1 MTEQADFHCC
11 LPVVSN
17 SLYAAFYRSPDFLAN
32 VNKDR
37 EVLLLLAY
45 KLRHVELFNDC
56 IILISGYWPPGNCK
70 LQSATKITDEKL
82 KRPAE
87 NVYSRTGV
95 RIAHLQPQIL
105 SYPSRTDSIDRGLM
119 QTDFRSAESEVK
131 RLLLQYYKA
140 LKPSLRD
147 MDLRRSIS
155 STMHNNLKLSPHAVA
170 GEGIYLHNPLC
181 IELKDG
187 DIPVSFSFLQRGHH
201 SYPKQH

>member
-1 MTEQADFHCC
+1 MMAFENIIKAIYRQPYTLKSTEVLKNMTEQADFHCC

-37 EVLLLLAY
+37 ELLLLLAY

-70 LQSATKITDEKL
+70 LQSATKMTDEKL

-95 RIAHLQPQIL
+95 RIAHSQQQIL

-119 QTDFRSAESEVK
+119 QTDFRSAEVK
-131 RLLLQYYKA
+131 SRGSCCSITRHSNQAFAIWISGVQLA
-140 LKPSLRD
+140 LPC
-147 MDLRRSIS
+147 
-155 STMHNNLKLSPHAVA
+155 TTT
-170 GEGIYLHNPLC
+170 
-181 IELKDG
+181 
-187 DIPVSFSFLQRGHH
+187 
-201 SYPKQH
+201 